1 MAGELADGFVS
12 AQMGPDQRTM
22 RRRLRV
28 GQIKV
33 AAKLIR
39 VASASGVGEAAV
51 RSVRRTRFGRAAM
64 DAVLGY
70 HRVFPTLIEAEIA
83 VLPYA
88 NGGHQNSANAQM
100 HLDLNV
106 TPRPSD
112 YAALFHLAPRMRGA
126 KLVFDLGGNVGNL
139 YYCYEGYLRFDEDC
153 VWNVYDL
160 PANLEF
166 GSKLAAERDAR
177 HLRFTERW
185 SDASGADVLIVSGSL
200 HYFRPLAHLVEGLER
215 RPRAI
220 LINRAPLTRG
230 PSVAVVQDAG
240 AFRVACMLY
249 NRDELVAGLE
259 GLGYALVDDWRAVEL
274 SLAVP
279 GDPDHRVD
287 AYSGLFFELRP
298 PRAPASP
305 GEADAA
311 DARSS
316 EGGGPADG

>member
-1 MAGELADGFVS
+1 
-12 AQMGPDQRTM
+12 
-22 RRRLRV
+22 
-28 GQIKV
+28 
-33 AAKLIR
+33 
-39 VASASGVGEAAV
+39 
-51 RSVRRTRFGRAAM
+51 M

-100 HLDLNV
+100 HLDLNE

-139 YYCYEGYLRFDEDC
+139 YYCYQRYLSFDADC
-153 VWNVYDL
+153 TWKVYDL
-160 PANLEF
+160 PANLDT
-166 GSKLAAERDAR
+166 GANLAEERDAR
-177 HLRFTERW
+177 RLRFTDRW
-185 SDASGADVLIVSGSL
+185 SEADDADVLIVSGSL
-200 HYFRPLAHLVEGLER
+200 HYFQPIAHLVERLPR
-215 RPRAI
+215 RPRSI

-240 AFRVACMLY
+240 SFRVACMLY
-249 NRDELVAGLE
+249 NRDEVVAGL
-259 GLGYALVDDWRAVEL
+259 GRLGYVLLDEWRAVEL

-287 AYSGLFFELRP
+287 AYSGLFLELRSSP
-298 PRAPASP
+298 AALEGSDTQDRQAP
-305 GEADAA
+305 
-311 DARSS
+311 
-316 EGGGPADG
+316 EGDGLVAG